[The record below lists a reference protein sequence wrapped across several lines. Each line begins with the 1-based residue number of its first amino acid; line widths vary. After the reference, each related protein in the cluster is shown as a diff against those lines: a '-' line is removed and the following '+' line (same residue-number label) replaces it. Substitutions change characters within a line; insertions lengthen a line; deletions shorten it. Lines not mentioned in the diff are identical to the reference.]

1 MTSITDG
8 AIYLQVAKKSVGG
21 YENPSVPPAKELNY
35 DEEQDMPQRK
45 GELTEDELL
54 IMEEYAKWLP
64 QGKRQLKLNV
74 PQLRNTL
81 LATDLIAAPLT
92 KESGKNRGGMIS
104 LKPDEIVPLTQ
115 GEHISLLNQNRN
127 AGNPNYT
134 GFRNDFM
141 I

>member
-8 AIYLQVAKKSVGG
+8 AIYLSVAKKSVGG
-21 YENPSVPPAKELNY
+21 FEKPSVPPAMPLNY
-35 DEEQDMPQRK
+35 DEEIDMPQRK
-45 GELTEDELL
+45 GELTEDELI

-81 LATDLIAAPLT
+81 LANDLIAAPLT
-92 KESGKNRGGMIS
+92 KESGKNRGGMLS
-104 LKPDEIVPLTQ
+104 LKPDFVPMTQ
-115 GEHISLLNQNRN
+115 GEHITLLNKNKN
-127 AGNPNYT
+127 PENPNYT